1 MNEITKKI
9 IIKHFLLGALFG
21 LLFPLIA
28 YSYELSKHYTHF
40 ELNKIIDMH
49 RKFPMLYMIDTAP
62 FFLGLFAL
70 IVGIQISKVY
80 NLNFFLEKN
89 TGELTSSKEKLEK
102 LTQILKNKNEALYKT
117 SMIDSLTGLENEK
130 ILLDKIRKDIKTDIV
145 LCVLNICHFREINVN
160 FGEDIGN
167 NLLIEFAKRLKEN
180 NFECYRL
187 HSDEFAIV
195 YYGNANF
202 LEIDVFSNYLFDLIS
217 NTSFQVNNQ
226 FIYLTIHMGFATSN
240 NNLRNEYDMQRLLH
254 NAYFAL
260 KYSRERRLQY
270 ILYTPEL
277 LKQTGNNYSY
287 YWKEKIINS
296 VKSDR
301 IVSFFQP
308 IINNKTKSSEKY
320 EALIRIIDS
329 DGSYINPYS
338 FITSSKQYGLYGNLT
353 RIMINKAFEALI
365 SSNSEVSINIS
376 IDDIRDIST
385 MKLLLKKLEKFPKDK
400 SNKIVFELLESEG
413 IENYDDVKDFIKKV
427 KVYNCKI
434 AIDDFGSG
442 YSNFSHILNLDID
455 YIKIDASIIKNIDK
469 DKNSEYIAKL
479 IVDFAKKIGIK
490 TIAEFVHSKSIF
502 DKVREIGIDY
512 SQGYYFAE
520 PQREIIPIINNI

>member
-9 IIKHFLLGALFG
+9 IIKYFLMGALFG

-40 ELNKIIDMH
+40 ELSKIIDMH

-70 IVGIQISKVY
+70 IMGMQISKVY

-89 TGELTSSKEKLEK
+89 KGEHTSSKEKLEK
-102 LTQILKNKNEALYKT
+102 LTQILKNKNEALYKR

-130 ILLDKIRKDIKTDIV
+130 ILLDKIRKNIKTDIV

-160 FGEDIGN
+160 FGVDIGN

-240 NNLRNEYDMQRLLH
+240 NNLKNEYDMQRLLH

-277 LKQTGNNYSY
+277 LKKTSNNYSY

-338 FITSSKQYGLYGNLT
+338 FI
-353 RIMINKAFEALI
+353 I
-365 SSNSEVSINIS
+365 SSFNVV
-376 IDDIRDIST
+376 
-385 MKLLLKKLEKFPKDK
+385 L
-400 SNKIVFELLESEG
+400 
-413 IENYDDVKDFIKKV
+413 
-427 KVYNCKI
+427 
-434 AIDDFGSG
+434 
-442 YSNFSHILNLDID
+442 
-455 YIKIDASIIKNIDK
+455 
-469 DKNSEYIAKL
+469 
-479 IVDFAKKIGIK
+479 
-490 TIAEFVHSKSIF
+490 
-502 DKVREIGIDY
+502 
-512 SQGYYFAE
+512 
-520 PQREIIPIINNI
+520 